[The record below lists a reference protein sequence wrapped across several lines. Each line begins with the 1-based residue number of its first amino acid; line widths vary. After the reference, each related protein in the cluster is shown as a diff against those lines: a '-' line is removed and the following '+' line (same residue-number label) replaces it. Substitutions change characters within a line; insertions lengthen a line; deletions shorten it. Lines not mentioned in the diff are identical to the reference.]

1 MNYELRNVVAFAKS
15 VAEDD
20 LALYG
25 ALLNQLV
32 EFYSCRNA
40 TFDEYQKWVVEK
52 KKEKKLE

>member
-1 MNYELRNVVAFAKS
+1 MNYELRNVVAFCKDTAG
-15 VAEDD
+15 DD

-40 TFDEYQKWVVEK
+40 TFDEYQKWVVERK
-52 KKEKKLE
+52 KVEEA

>member
-1 MNYELRNVVAFAKS
+1 MNDDLSNVVAFAKS
-15 VAEDD
+15 VAGDD

-40 TFDEYQKWVVEK
+40 TFDEFQKWVVER
-52 KKEKKLE
+52 KKERKLE